1 MKKDLFLF
9 WFLVSEGLMD
19 GPLAHARGQNI
30 MVMGISGRRA
40 FSSRSG
46 WETEKS
52 ATGKGHGKNRVPQR
66 YVPSDQLSP
75 SKQLPSNN
83 HENLNLS
90 VDKALH

>member
-19 GPLAHARGQNI
+19 GPLAHAQGQNI

-52 ATGKGHGKNRVPQR
+52 ATGKGRGKKQ
-66 YVPSDQLSP
+66 SSP
-75 SKQLPSNN
+75 KICP
-83 HENLNLS
+83 
-90 VDKALH
+90 